1 MKIFMDEKYIQRRVK
16 LGERVPLI
24 AMGLLLISVVL
35 STTRPEWFGLTMGLT
50 LGGFTLS
57 VAGSYFLH
65 RFIGENAHHKAVP
78 AALKGL
84 NDRYALLIYELPVPF
99 VLVEPGGVTGIVVK
113 NQSGKIRYENGSW
126 QHQQK
131 GRLLRQIGG
140 QESVGNLER
149 QVADVER
156 QLRDYLEVWLPEETE
171 VPVRGVALFT
181 NSDAYVEAEEAPVPV
196 LHATKFKN
204 WLRGEGNW
212 PNLPAETQREL
223 RKALKVAAEE
233 E

>member
-1 MKIFMDEKYIQRRVK
+1 MKIIMDEKYIERRVK
-16 LGERVPLI
+16 VGERVPLI
-24 AMGLLLISVVL
+24 AMGLLLLSVVL
-35 STTRPEWFGLTMGLT
+35 STTRPEWIGLTMGLT

-65 RFIGENAHHKAVP
+65 RFVGENAHHKAVP

-84 NDRYALLIYELPVPF
+84 NDRYTLLIYELPVPF

-113 NQSGKIRYENGSW
+113 NQSGTVRYEKGSW
-126 QHQQK
+126 EHQQK

-140 QESVGNLER
+140 QESVGRLGQ
-149 QVADVER
+149 QVEEVEK
-156 QLRDYLEVWLPEETE
+156 QLRDYLEVWLPEGTE
-171 VPVRGVALFT
+171 VPVRGVVLFT
-181 NSDAYVEAEEAPVPV
+181 NPEAYVEAEDAPVPV
-196 LHATKFKN
+196 FHATKFKN

-223 RKALKVAAEE
+223 RKALKIAAEE
-233 E
+233 T